1 MAATGVAIGVIFLV
15 QMVVGVLGNFSLL
28 CHYLF
33 LHLTGCKLRF
43 TDWIMQHLVVANL
56 LTLLCNGL
64 QQIMGAFGLKN
75 FLDDLGCKLL
85 VYLHRVGRNVI
96 MNSTSFLSVFQV
108 ITISPKSSRWTN
120 LRLKSPS
127 FIASCVSLSWIL
139 SFTINIAF
147 PMDLT
152 SRWSHRNITSLKGF
166 GSKSLD
172 MFHAVLLTGTDVMFM
187 KLILCSSG
195 YLISILYRHNQRMKH
210 IHRNNSPPRSS
221 PESKAT
227 KTILLLVST
236 FLCFYTRSCL
246 FQVNL
251 ALMYNPDE
259 FMVNLSALSSVFG
272 GFPVVSPFL
281 IMSLGSRSD
290 IRK

>member
-33 LHLTGCKLRF
+33 FHLTGCKLRF

-64 QQIMGAFGLKN
+64 QQTMGAFGLKN

-120 LRLKSPS
+120 LTLKSPS
-127 FIASCVSLSWIL
+127 FIASCVCLSWIL

-166 GSKSLD
+166 GYCYSVRQSKSLD

-187 KLILCSSG
+187 KLILCS
-195 YLISILYRHNQRMKH
+195 ILYSTSREW
-210 IHRNNSPPRSS
+210 S
-221 PESKAT
+221 T
-227 KTILLLVST
+227 FTGTILPPGRPLSQKPQRLFCSWWAPFSAFIHARVS
-236 FLCFYTRSCL
+236 SK
-246 FQVNL
+246 
-251 ALMYNPDE
+251 
-259 FMVNLSALSSVFG
+259 S
-272 GFPVVSPFL
+272 
-281 IMSLGSRSD
+281 I
-290 IRK
+290 